1 MKLTETRAVELH
13 RSNFERIAAASMAVL
28 LACGTA
34 YASDEPAPVATTSGE
49 ATSAA
54 SEPAKAEAPDR
65 DIHLSLGVDY
75 TNAYYFRGIVQED
88 HAFILQPYATLTL
101 DLWEHED
108 FTLNATAGTWNS
120 FHDSPTNAQH
130 TDTFV
135 ENWYEA
141 DFILGLGLTIDKLTL
156 GAQYIWYTSPSDSF
170 QTVTELDL
178 FASYDDSELLGA
190 WKLLPSVLVAFETGD
205 DFADGADTQ
214 QGVYFQVGINPGFSV
229 KLCEHADLAINFPVT
244 LGLSLD
250 DYYEDASGDDDA
262 FGFLSAGVKAS
273 MPLPIPES
281 YGSWSISASLT
292 ALLLGNHTADYNDD
306 REANFVATVGISASF

>member
-1 MKLTETRAVELH
+1 MKLTDMLSAGLRGG
-13 RSNFERIAAASMAVL
+13 SPERVAATLVAVL
-28 LACGTA
+28 LTCGTA
-34 YASDEPAPVATTSGE
+34 YSSDEPAPVATAPTE
-49 ATSAA
+49 TTNAT
-54 SEPAKAEAPDR
+54 SEPAKAETPDR

-88 HAFILQPYATLTL
+88 HAFILQPYSTLTL

-108 FTLNATAGTWNS
+108 FTLVATAGTWNS

-141 DFILGLGLTIDKLTL
+141 DFILGVGLTIDKLTL

-178 FASYDDSELLGA
+178 SAAYDDGELLGA
-190 WKLLPSVLVAFETGD
+190 WKLSPSVLIAFETGD

-214 QGVYFQVGINPGFSV
+214 QGVYFQVAVNPGFSV

-281 YGSWSISASLT
+281 YGSWSISASLN

-306 REANFVATVGISASF
+306 REANFVATIGISASF